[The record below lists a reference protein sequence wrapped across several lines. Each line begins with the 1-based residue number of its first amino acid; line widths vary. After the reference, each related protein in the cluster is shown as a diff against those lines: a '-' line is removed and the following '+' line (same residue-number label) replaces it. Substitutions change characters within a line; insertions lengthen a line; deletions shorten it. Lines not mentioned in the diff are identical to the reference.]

1 MTRRGLT
8 ALLPALLALAAC
20 GGDGVA
26 TVQPYDRA
34 PVPAVPDRT
43 APIDPATI
51 GGDNALNANVADGDY
66 WAEAI
71 AVGSGV
77 PFIMFDLSQALF
89 GQRCIDQLGA
99 QACEDEYGVIAEPRG
114 TLQVLWDDLQ
124 SVTVV
129 AESRQNYAV
138 PGAELAALI
147 GGNDPSAAAPPAYHY
162 VAYPFLLTVRNG
174 QIVEAHQI
182 WVP

>member
-1 MTRRGLT
+1 MRSQ
-8 ALLPALLALAAC
+8 ALMLLSAVLLSLAAC
-20 GGDGVA
+20 GGEGVRS
-26 TVQPYDRA
+26 VQPYDHA
-34 PVPAVPDRT
+34 PVPAVPDHT
-43 APIDPATI
+43 AAIDAATI
-51 GGDNALNANVADGDY
+51 TGDGSLTNVADGDY
-66 WAEAI
+66 WAKAV

-89 GQRCIDQLGA
+89 GQRCIDELGA
-99 QACEDEYGVIAEPRG
+99 QACADEYGVIADPHG

-138 PGAELAALI
+138 PGAELASLI
-147 GGNDPSAAAPPAYHY
+147 GGNDPSAAAPADYRY
-162 VAYPFLLTVRNG
+162 VAYPFLLIVRDG
-174 QIVEAHQI
+174 QIVDAHQI